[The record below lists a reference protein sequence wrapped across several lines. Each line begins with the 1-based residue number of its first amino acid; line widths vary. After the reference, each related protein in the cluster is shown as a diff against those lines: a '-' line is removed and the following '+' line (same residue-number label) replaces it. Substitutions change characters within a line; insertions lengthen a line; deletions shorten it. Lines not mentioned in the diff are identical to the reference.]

1 MSIYLWL
8 FRVFCEEIF
17 TTEAQSS
24 AEIGEF
30 LTKNSL
36 LGVLRASALK
46 TVADPSFGGSAVQS
60 PSPYAEITLP
70 GLTIRKPE
78 DPIMKTTTQ
87 TVETR
92 ADLGKYW
99 VIKTGTME

>member
-1 MSIYLWL
+1 VRF
-8 FRVFCEEIF
+8 FRVSCEGIF
-17 TTEAQSS
+17 TTETPISQSS
-24 AEIGEF
+24 EYF
-30 LTKNSL
+30 LIKNSL
-36 LGVLRASALK
+36 LRALRASALK